1 MVDVA
6 IVGGGQAGLAL
17 SYCLSDRGRSHVI
30 LERDRLVESWRTR
43 RWDSL
48 RLIAPN
54 WSLALPGFSYTGDD
68 PDGFMGKDEVVEHL
82 LGYAQSF
89 EAPVREGVR
98 VTRLAQEPRGEGFV
112 VHTSDGQFGARQV
125 VLATGALQRPNIPAF
140 ASQIRA
146 GITQLVGSDYRSPQT
161 LPPGN
166 VLIVGSGE
174 TGCQIGEE
182 LARAGRE
189 VLLSCGRSWWL
200 PRRYRDRDIAAWLR
214 LVGWFDRKTD
224 DLPRGVR
231 AGEPNPQLTG
241 AAGGHD
247 ISAHTLSRDGVRLL
261 GRLLDV
267 RDGYAY
273 FADDVVANVRFGDD
287 QAGQFL
293 DRIDAL
299 VDEESLDVPPADR
312 PDDLAFTADSLP
324 VFTDAGT
331 TKLALEKEGIDVV
344 LWATGYKH
352 DFEWVGLP
360 FLAPDGFPI
369 QTRGVTAIPGLFVL
383 GLDWLYNA
391 KSGLFA
397 GLGDD
402 AAHVASVIDS
412 G

>member
-1 MVDVA
+1 M
-6 IVGGGQAGLAL
+6 
-17 SYCLSDRGRSHVI
+17 SDRGRSHVI
-30 LERDRLVESWRTR
+30 LEGDRLVESWRTR

-54 WSLALPGFSYTGDD
+54 WSLVLPGFSYTGDD
-68 PDGFMGKDEVVEHL
+68 PDGFMCKDEVVEHL
-82 LGYAQSF
+82 VGYARSF
-89 EAPVREGVR
+89 NAPVREGVR
-98 VTRLAQEPRGEGFV
+98 VTRVAHELRGAGFV
-112 VHTSDGQFGARQV
+112 VHTSEGQLCARNV
-125 VLATGALQRPNIPAF
+125 ALATGALQRPNLPAF
-140 ASQIRA
+140 ASKIPPEVA
-146 GITQLVGSDYRSPQT
+146 QLVGSEYRSPQT
-161 LPPGN
+161 LPPGK

-174 TGCQIGEE
+174 TGCQIAEE
-182 LARAGRE
+182 LARAGRD
-189 VLLSCGRSWWL
+189 VSLSWGRSWWL
-200 PRRYRDRDIAAWLR
+200 PRRYRGRDIAAWLR

-241 AAGGHD
+241 ADGGHD
-247 ISAHTLSRDGVRLL
+247 ISAHTLARDGVRLL

-267 RDGYAY
+267 QVGCAY
-273 FADDVVANVRFGDD
+273 FADDLATNVRSGDN
-287 QAGQFL
+287 QAAGFL

-299 VDEESLDVPPADR
+299 VDDERLDVPPPDR
-312 PDDLAFTADSLP
+312 PDDLALTTDALP
-324 VFTDAGT
+324 VADLSDAGT
-331 TKLALEKEGIDVV
+331 AKLELLKEGIDVV
-344 LWATGYKH
+344 LWATGYRH

-369 QTRGVTAIPGLFVL
+369 QSRGVTAIPGLYVL